1 MENKDEKLI
10 RSRNFTPSEINIL
23 VQLVEKRRQILECK
37 KTGVITKKKKNA
49 TWEELAKEFNSLS
62 GCLPRSAKVL
72 RDKWANI
79 KKTALRN
86 HSADNSYLYS
96 KAAKSYFDEPR
107 EKLSSRPLCGRD
119 KTISRSSK
127 DFVAEVYTTFC
138 VQPENL

>member
-1 MENKDEKLI
+1 MLIFQPPVNFCSDENIQTIFGTVGRFFKLSD
-10 RSRNFTPSEINIL
+10 RLQFNIPNCRKSC
-23 VQLVEKRRQILECK
+23 E
-37 KTGVITKKKKNA
+37 
-49 TWEELAKEFNSLS
+49 
-62 GCLPRSAKVL
+62 
-72 RDKWANI
+72 
-79 KKTALRN
+79 
-86 HSADNSYLYS
+86 NSYLYS